1 MFSIG
6 NKKIITIKPFINK
19 YKWEGIHFPSEKDDW
34 KKSEKYNVTIA
45 TLTLC
50 ILKNKKYILLIFQKI
65 TQIVKNKLFF

>member
-1 MFSIG
+1 MFSLG
-6 NKKIITIKPFINK
+6 NKKIITIEPFINK

-34 KKSEKYNVTIA
+34 KKSEKHNVTVA

-50 ILKNKKYILLIFQKI
+50 MLKNKKYILLVFQKI

>member
-6 NKKIITIKPFINK
+6 NKKIII
-19 YKWEGIHFPSEKDDW
+19 PSEKDDW

-50 ILKNKKYILLIFQKI
+50 MLKNKKYILLIFQKI